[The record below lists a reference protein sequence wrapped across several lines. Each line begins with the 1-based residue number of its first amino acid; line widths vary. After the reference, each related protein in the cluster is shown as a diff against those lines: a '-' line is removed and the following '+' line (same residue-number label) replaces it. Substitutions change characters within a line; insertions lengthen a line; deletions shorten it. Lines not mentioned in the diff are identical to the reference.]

1 MYHAIVRH
9 RLRQVF
15 AALNAGR
22 ADTMPAQFAPGA
34 LHSFS
39 GDHALAGTRRT
50 AEGIAAWYRRL
61 PRVLPDLTF
70 EIERIVVAGWPW
82 RTQAM
87 VEWRD
92 HGVCADGSTFA
103 NRGVHSLTLRWGR
116 VTALHI
122 HCDTA
127 VLNDV
132 LRRQAAA
139 GIPDAAAP
147 PIGDRPQA
155 MGREAARG

>member
-1 MYHAIVRH
+1 MYHAIVRR

-22 ADTMPAQFAPGA
+22 ADTLPAQFAPRAVHG
-34 LHSFS
+34 FS
-39 GDHALAGTRRT
+39 GHHALGGTRCT
-50 AEGIAAWYRRL
+50 AAGIAAWYRRL
-61 PRVLPDLTF
+61 PRVLPDLAF

-92 HGVCADGSTFA
+92 HGVCLDGSTFA
-103 NRGVHSLTLRWGR
+103 NQGVHSLTLRWGR

-127 VLNDV
+127 VLCEV
-132 LRRQAAA
+132 LRRQAAG
-139 GIPDAAAP
+139 GIAEAAAP
-147 PIGDRPQA
+147 PIQ
-155 MGREAARG
+155 EAPEAVG